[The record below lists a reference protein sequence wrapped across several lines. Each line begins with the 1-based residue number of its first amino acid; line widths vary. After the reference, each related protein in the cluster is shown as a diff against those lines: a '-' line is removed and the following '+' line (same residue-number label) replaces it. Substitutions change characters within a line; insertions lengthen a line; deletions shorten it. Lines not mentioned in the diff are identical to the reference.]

1 VQGMWE
7 RIKEARQKPEVPESL
22 CCSITF
28 ELMKDPVI
36 VRGPR
41 ILPHRKIFSS
51 CIYPVNIWK
60 CFRPRLTR
68 AREYQ

>member
-1 VQGMWE
+1 MWE
-7 RIKEARQKPEVPESL
+7 RIKGARQKPEVPESL

-41 ILPHRKIFSS
+41 ILLHKKNYSS
-51 CIYPVNIWK
+51 CIYPVDIWEYI
-60 CFRPRLTR
+60 RPRLTQ